1 MSHSIELGR
10 RIYGYQERDAVHVAV
25 VPVIASEQ
33 LSRGQRVKLTPE
45 TRDHVSSAGTNDY
58 IGVVDPF
65 LYDDTIGR
73 GERFLILLRPDSVTS
88 MRHHWSSPD
97 FSVAIDVESSERW
110 LRNFIEVSDM
120 PDYDVVMAAAVGDP
134 VSDVEGYADY
144 GQAYSIHDTSDGGY
158 LLFNGRDAHCEIPD
172 EFWDHV
178 EMVTGR
184 TVPHRVSSF
193 SCSC

>member
-1 MSHSIELGR
+1 
-10 RIYGYQERDAVHVAV
+10 
-25 VPVIASEQ
+25 
-33 LSRGQRVKLTPE
+33 
-45 TRDHVSSAGTNDY
+45 
-58 IGVVDPF
+58 
-65 LYDDTIGR
+65 
-73 GERFLILLRPDSVTS
+73 
-88 MRHHWSSPD
+88 
-97 FSVAIDVESSERW
+97 
-110 LRNFIEVSDM
+110 M